1 MLTFHLHFA
10 DIGIFL
16 FDTSYLFLYASFL
29 KQQQWIQLGIKIK
42 DIYFFLSF
50 FLCQNYFSVKPFIF
64 CIFCYNFLSQK
75 PKEPL

>member
-29 KQQQWIQLGIKIK
+29 KQQQRIQLGIKIK
-42 DIYFFLSF
+42 DISFFLSF
-50 FLCQNYFSVKPFIF
+50 SVKI
-64 CIFCYNFLSQK
+64 IFLSS
-75 PKEPL
+75 LSFFVFFVTIF